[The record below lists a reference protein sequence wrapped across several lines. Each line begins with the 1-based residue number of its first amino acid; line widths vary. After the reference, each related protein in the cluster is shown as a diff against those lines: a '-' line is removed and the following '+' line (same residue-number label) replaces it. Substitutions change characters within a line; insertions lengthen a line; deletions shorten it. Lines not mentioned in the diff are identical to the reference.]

1 MSLIQACGV
10 EHKVDPVLH
19 DGSIARRREGLADN
33 ANQGKVEFGG
43 DL

>member
-19 DGSIARRREGLADN
+19 DGSIVGRREGLADDS
-33 ANQGKVEFGG
+33 NQGKVEFGR